1 MWPNDE
7 CILEEFNFFIKEKLG
22 KDAIAIFIDNP
33 ILSNKDIKEIEYF
46 LNQKGK
52 GVPIDYILN
61 ESSFY
66 RDSFYVDDRVLIP
79 RPETEILVDFIN
91 NLKLKPGSK
100 IIDAGVGSGCI
111 GISIAKYNPD
121 LNVYG
126 ADYSYDAL
134 TVAQINKKKLRV
146 ENFYLINTNWLNP
159 FNKKTFDLIVS
170 NPPYI
175 SKSDPHLEDLKHEP
189 YDALVSGTE
198 GLENFKL
205 ITNQASEVLKDDGL
219 LCFEHGYDQSESIK
233 EIMMMNNFKDIR
245 TIFDNQSLPRITLG
259 KI

>member
-1 MWPNDE
+1 MSTNLNFYQNKIKEMWPNDE

-66 RDSFYVDDRVLIP
+66 RDSFYVDNRVLIP

-111 GISIAKYNPD
+111 GLSIAKYNQD

-126 ADYSYDAL
+126 VDYSYDA
-134 TVAQINKKKLRV
+134 I
-146 ENFYLINTNWLNP
+146 
-159 FNKKTFDLIVS
+159 
-170 NPPYI
+170 
-175 SKSDPHLEDLKHEP
+175 
-189 YDALVSGTE
+189 
-198 GLENFKL
+198 
-205 ITNQASEVLKDDGL
+205 
-219 LCFEHGYDQSESIK
+219 
-233 EIMMMNNFKDIR
+233 
-245 TIFDNQSLPRITLG
+245 
-259 KI
+259 

>member
-1 MWPNDE
+1 MLPNDSD
-7 CILEEFNFFIKEKLG
+7 ILEEFNFFIKERLG
-22 KDAIAIFIDNP
+22 KDVIAIFIDNP

-66 RDSFYVDDRVLIP
+66 RDSFYVDNRVLIP
-79 RPETEILVDFIN
+79 RSETEILVDFIN
-91 NLKLKPGSK
+91 NLKLKPELK
-100 IIDAGVGSGCI
+100 ILDAGTGSGCI
-111 GISIAKYNPD
+111 GISIAKYNP
-121 LNVYG
+121 NITVYG
-126 ADYSYDAL
+126 IDYSLDAL
-134 TVAQINKKKLRV
+134 EVAQINKKNKLLN
-146 ENFYLINTNWLNP
+146 NFYLINSDWLNCVQE
-159 FNKKTFDLIVS
+159 KTINILVS

-189 YDALVSGTE
+189 YDALVSCKE

-205 ITNQASEVLKDDGL
+205 ISNQASQVLKDDGL
-219 LCFEHGYDQSESIK
+219 LCFEHGYDQSESVK